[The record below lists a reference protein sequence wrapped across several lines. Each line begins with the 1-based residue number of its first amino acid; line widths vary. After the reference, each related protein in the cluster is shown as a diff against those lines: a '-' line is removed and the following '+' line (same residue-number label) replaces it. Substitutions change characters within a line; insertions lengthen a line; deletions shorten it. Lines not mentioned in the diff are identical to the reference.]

1 MYISEKYAQSSDLDL
16 DHSVHAMK
24 FMIADRDIKER
35 RKPRAHQIVKHFD
48 KHSLAQTFFFLGV
61 PQRLDAVGLGR
72 STRCST
78 LVDIYHTRDRGP
90 AHRASFLSLPA

>member
-48 KHSLAQTFFFLGV
+48 KHSLTQTKTYLKYYSLRGCMHDVSQPNYNLLFNG
-61 PQRLDAVGLGR
+61 PILDR
-72 STRCST
+72 
-78 LVDIYHTRDRGP
+78 
-90 AHRASFLSLPA
+90 